1 MKERGIKIEVYCHIT
16 PPKVREVCKQWKE
29 DNEEDVL
36 PEDVYDDCIDAFN
49 LEEYV
54 LDEGITDV
62 NVDEEEYITWIIER
76 VHG

>member
-1 MKERGIKIEVYCHIT
+1 MKERVIKIEVYCHIT
-16 PPKVREVCKQWKE
+16 PAKVKEVCKQW
-29 DNEEDVL
+29 EEDSEEEIL
-36 PEDVYDDCIDAFN
+36 PEKVYDNCIDAYN

-62 NVDEEEYITWIIER
+62 NVGEEEYITWIIER